1 MYSLWGK
8 LQYLAPIRLVVC
20 LNSAANRPLANNYQ
34 TSAWLPGGEGGEL
47 GGLGH
52 SGTKRN
58 KPAKKTMRDKEQG
71 IGTGRET
78 GCAQGDQVFIAN
90 IIDLV
95 KKTPA
100 SQAQEECTRLN
111 VVFGNTTC
119 IMSVSCNLLWVHA
132 HKCAPIRTWCTS
144 RQ

>member
-8 LQYLAPIRLVVC
+8 LQYLASIRLVVC

-52 SGTKRN
+52 LGTKRN
-58 KPAKKTMRDKEQG
+58 KPAKKKKKMRDKEQG

-90 IIDLV
+90 FIELV

-100 SQAQEECTRLN
+100 SQAQKECTRLN
-111 VVFGNTTC
+111 FAFGNTTC
-119 IMSVSCNLLWVHA
+119 IMSVYYVYCNLLWVHV
-132 HKCAPIRTWCTS
+132 HKYAPI
-144 RQ
+144 

>member
-20 LNSAANRPLANNYQ
+20 LNCAANRSLANNYQ

-58 KPAKKTMRDKEQG
+58 KPVKKKMRDKEQG

-78 GCAQGDQVFIAN
+78 WCAQGDQVFIAN
-90 IIDLV
+90 FKDLV

-100 SQAQEECTRLN
+100 PQAREECTRLTRKHN
-111 VVFGNTTC
+111 
-119 IMSVSCNLLWVHA
+119 ML
-132 HKCAPIRTWCTS
+132 
-144 RQ
+144 